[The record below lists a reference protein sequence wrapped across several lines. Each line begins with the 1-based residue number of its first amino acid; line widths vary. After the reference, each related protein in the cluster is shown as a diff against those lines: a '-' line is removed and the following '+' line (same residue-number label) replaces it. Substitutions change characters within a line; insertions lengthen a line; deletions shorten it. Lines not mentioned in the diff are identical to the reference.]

1 MFEKICASISILL
14 VIWGVWILVEM
25 IVRKLDR

>member
-1 MFEKICASISILL
+1 MLEKICASISILL

-25 IVRKLDR
+25 VIRRIDR

>member
-1 MFEKICASISILL
+1 MFEKICAVISIGL

>member
-1 MFEKICASISILL
+1 MFEKICAVISILL

-25 IVRKLDR
+25 VVRRFDR